1 MEGLT
6 ISFGQRDWKFVVEY
20 GFKWYQK
27 IDLDNLPSVFNIKD
41 TVKAFLT
48 RESIFSKIKKT
59 IFNFAT
65 KIPFFR
71 KWENSQNQDNMRVYR
86 SINIPIT
93 KDQRETKRIE
103 VIS

>member
-59 IFNFAT
+59 IFSFAT
-65 KIPFFR
+65 KIPFFK
-71 KWENSQNQDNMRVYR
+71 KWENQTQNNYREYR

-93 KDQRETKRIE
+93 KEQRETQKIE
-103 VIS
+103 VLS